1 MTVFSKQIYAP
12 HDGYA
17 YYIIVENDK
26 QEKLKR
32 AWASVEATNNLV
44 HNLAKEG
51 YEYLTEFDKKPVFVK
66 KDCTIKE
73 EIKKSYADVKYNK
86 TK

>member
-17 YYIIVENDK
+17 YYIMVDGVGKERLGRI
-26 QEKLKR
+26 
-32 AWASVEATNNLV
+32 WASVEATNKLAYNL
-44 HNLAKEG
+44 ESE
-51 YEYLTEFDKKPVFVK
+51 YEFLVEFDNKPVFVK
-66 KDCTIKE
+66 KDCKDKE
-73 EIKKSYADVKYNK
+73 EIKKSYTDVKYTK